1 VCLFVIGCASLP
13 EQPRLEVKAPP
24 KVERVE
30 VLVTKPCVA
39 VGDIPVVPKPTK
51 LDPNKA
57 DTRQLAA
64 ALAVD
69 LTLQDLWIAKAS
81 AIIAACAK

>member
-1 VCLFVIGCASLP
+1 VALFATGCASTP
-13 EQPRLEVKAPP
+13 EQPRLEVTRAP

-39 VGDIPVVPKPTK
+39 VADIPVVPKPTAVNVDK
-51 LDPNKA
+51 G

-64 ALAVD
+64 AVSVD
-69 LTLQDLWIAKAS
+69 LKQQDLWIAKAS
-81 AIIAACAK
+81 AIIAACAR